1 MGQIPLTVRRW
12 KRTEY
17 DRLVELGAFA
27 GEPIELIAGQL
38 VVAEPQGAYH
48 VSVIG
53 KVDDALRAILPPG
66 WLVRTQAPLS
76 LDDDSEPEPDLAVV
90 SGRRED
96 YLEVHPTRPVLL
108 IEVADSSLDFDREQ
122 KGSLYARAGIADY
135 WIVNLVDHVLEV
147 HRHPV
152 PEPAAAHG
160 WRYASATRLGPTTV
174 ATLLAFPERPLAVSD
189 LLPSRRRST

>member
-12 KRTEY
+12 QRTEY

-27 GEPIELIAGQL
+27 GEPLELIAGQL

-108 IEVADSSLDFDREQ
+108 IE
-122 KGSLYARAGIADY
+122 
-135 WIVNLVDHVLEV
+135 
-147 HRHPV
+147 
-152 PEPAAAHG
+152 
-160 WRYASATRLGPTTV
+160 
-174 ATLLAFPERPLAVSD
+174 
-189 LLPSRRRST
+189 

>member
-12 KRTEY
+12 QRTEY

-38 VVAEPQGAYH
+38 VVAEP
-48 VSVIG
+48 
-53 KVDDALRAILPPG
+53 
-66 WLVRTQAPLS
+66 QAPLS

-108 IEVADSSLDFDREQ
+108 IEVAESSLDFDREQ

-174 ATLLAFPERPLAVSD
+174 ATPLAFPERPLAVSD